1 MAVMAPPAVDYLQWA
16 GMEINLGKCGITA
29 MDMRTSQPVATDSI
43 TLHGEPI
50 PVIPPDKSHKH
61 LGLRLAINGDFST
74 EKQHV
79 RTEMQQR
86 LAALAEDRVLS
97 RPEKETVI
105 KTAICS
111 VFRYS
116 AGFVDWTRTELDN
129 ITKMWIHAYKQ
140 AWALPGSID
149 SSPII
154 LDKADGGRGC
164 PSAVDM

>member
-1 MAVMAPPAVDYLQWA
+1 MAVMAPPAVDFKFLQWA
-16 GMEINLGKCGITA
+16 GMEINLGECGITA

-43 TLHGEPI
+43 TLHEEPI
-50 PVIPPDKSHKH
+50 PVIPLNKSHEH

-86 LAALAEDRVLS
+86 LAAAEDRVLS

-105 KTAICS
+105 KTAVCS

-116 AGFVDWTRTELDN
+116 AGFADWTRTELDS
-129 ITKMWIHAYKQ
+129 ITKMWIRAYKQ
-140 AWALPGSID
+140 AWTLPGSIERRQQLPNYIRQ
-149 SSPII
+149 S
-154 LDKADGGRGC
+154 
-164 PSAVDM
+164 